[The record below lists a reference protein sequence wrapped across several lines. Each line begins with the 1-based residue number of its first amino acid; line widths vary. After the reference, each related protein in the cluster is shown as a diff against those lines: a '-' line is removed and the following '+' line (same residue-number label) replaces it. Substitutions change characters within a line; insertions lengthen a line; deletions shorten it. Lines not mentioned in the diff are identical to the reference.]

1 VKHFSTLY
9 QNVQKIHPKPYN
21 NTKRQPDANLG
32 PIYIHNCKCEPSNH
46 KDSFH
51 SVVPFFCPHFH
62 FSVEIHG
69 NQVAICETGG
79 GGTLEIMEKLGLPIM
94 GYYLTLIK
102 GIVQNKI
109 QVYFDLLKELTFV
122 INH

>member
-1 VKHFSTLY
+1 MKHFSTLY

-32 PIYIHNCKCEPSNH
+32 PIYIHNRKCESSNH

-69 NQVAICETGG
+69 NQVAICETGWG
-79 GGTLEIMEKLGLPIM
+79 GDFGNHGKIRAPN
-94 GYYLTLIK
+94 Y
-102 GIVQNKI
+102 GILFDPHKRHSPKQNPSI
-109 QVYFDLLKELTFV
+109 F
-122 INH
+122 